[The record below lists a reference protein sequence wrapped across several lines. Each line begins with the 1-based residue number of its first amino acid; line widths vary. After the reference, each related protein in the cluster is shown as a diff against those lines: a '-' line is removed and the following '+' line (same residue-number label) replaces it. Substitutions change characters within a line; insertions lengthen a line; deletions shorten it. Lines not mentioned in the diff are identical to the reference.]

1 MQTFS
6 NDDWRS
12 ASELYAFLGNSL
24 LDPMNRTE
32 AVGLDVEF
40 WIAISRMFNG
50 SLEGEATA
58 LASWANGHAH
68 ESREHVV
75 RDVSVE
81 FTHLFVGPPK
91 PAAAPWESAYG
102 NVESHV
108 GFGAATHEMRGIMRD
123 MGLSLQNESNQYE
136 DHIGIELLIA
146 SEMCRRI
153 ADGLSCGV
161 ACSVVEEIDAAP
173 QRSDSNDGDVMDA
186 LRFAEYVNEHP
197 LRWIGKMRARVSAEA
212 PDGYFV
218 RMLGLAEAALSWHV
232 RQIEK

>member
-6 NDDWRS
+6 NDDWQS

-32 AVGLDVEF
+32 TVGLDVDF
-40 WIAISRMFNG
+40 WIAISEMFEG
-50 SLEGEATA
+50 SLETEAMA
-58 LASWANGHAH
+58 LASWANGHAR
-68 ESREHVV
+68 ENREHVV
-75 RDVSVE
+75 REVSVE

-108 GFGAATHEMRGIMRD
+108 GFGAATHEMRDIMRD

-153 ADGLSCGV
+153 ASGSSYGFAGGV
-161 ACSVVEEIDAAP
+161 VKEIDAP
-173 QRSDSNDGDVMDA
+173 SQCGDSGDDDVIDA
-186 LRFAEYVNEHP
+186 VRFAEYAVEHP

-212 PDGYFV
+212 PDGYFARV
-218 RMLGLAEAALSWHV
+218 LGLAEATLSWHV
-232 RQIEK
+232 RQIE

>member
-32 AVGLDVEF
+32 TVGLDVGF
-40 WIAISRMFNG
+40 WIAISKMFNG
-50 SLEGEATA
+50 SLENEATA
-58 LASWANGHAH
+58 LASWADDHVKEN
-68 ESREHVV
+68 RERVV

-91 PAAAPWESAYG
+91 PAAPPWESAYG
-102 NVESHV
+102 NTESHV

-123 MGLSLQNESNQYE
+123 MGLSLRNENNQYE

-153 ADGLSCGV
+153 ANGLSCDAAGDV
-161 ACSVVEEIDAAP
+161 AEEIDATP
-173 QRSDSNDGDVMDA
+173 QCGDSSEDDVMDA
-186 LRFAEYVNEHP
+186 ARFVEYVNEHP

-212 PDGYFV
+212 PDGYFARV
-218 RMLGLAEAALSWHV
+218 LGLAEAALSWQV
-232 RQIEK
+232 RQIE

>member
-1 MQTFS
+1 
-6 NDDWRS
+6 
-12 ASELYAFLGNSL
+12 
-24 LDPMNRTE
+24 MNRTE
-32 AVGLDVEF
+32 TVGLDVEF

-50 SLEGEATA
+50 SLESEATA
-58 LASWANGHAH
+58 LASWANGHAQ
-68 ESREHVV
+68 ENREHVV
-75 RDVSVE
+75 RDISVE

-108 GFGAATHEMRGIMRD
+108 GFGAATHEMRAIMRD

-153 ADGLSCGV
+153 ANGLSCGV
-161 ACSVVEEIDAAP
+161 ACSVVEEIVATP
-173 QRSDSNDGDVMDA
+173 QCGDSSEDDVMDA
-186 LRFAEYVNEHP
+186 ARFAEYVNEHP
-197 LRWIGKMRARVSAEA
+197 LRWIGKMRARVSTEA